1 PVAAGKRWRWTCRP
15 CTPTGSGP
23 LSARKGIPECG
34 RSAVAADTTW
44 PNWKATTP
52 PSRPVSWPLPPCCWG
67 SGWTPGPRPTPV
79 RTRVPT
85 RAPTRRA
92 PTRRAPT
99 GRAPTRTGT
108 WRRPVLPRPART
120 RTRAPNPAH
129 PRTPCR
135 RCLGPP
141 KASAPPPTALARL
154 LPDASEDDDELNAE
168 FRRLTESDL
177 RRTKVARLR
186 TVWETLRRG
195 EGQLRIPVQDG
206 MDWAAAL
213 NDVRLVISERLEIT
227 TEAEAEAIQ
236 QRAAGAVAGSEDEVR
251 QALGMVYSA
260 LSWLQESLL
269 QVMLPTL
276 ED

>member
-1 PVAAGKRWRWTCRP
+1 PRTGPPPAHSPAPAQPQDPLQAMAGP
-15 CTPTGSGP
+15 AEG
-23 LSARKGIPECG
+23 
-34 RSAVAADTTW
+34 
-44 PNWKATTP
+44 
-52 PSRPVSWPLPPCCWG
+52 VS
-67 SGWTPGPRPTPV
+67 
-79 RTRVPT
+79 
-85 RAPTRRA
+85 APTD
-92 PTRRAPT
+92 P
-99 GRAPTRTGT
+99 
-108 WRRPVLPRPART
+108 
-120 RTRAPNPAH
+120 
-129 PRTPCR
+129 
-135 RCLGPP
+135 
-141 KASAPPPTALARL
+141 ALARL